1 VGARAAST
9 LSLLLLSAGLSGAQ
23 GFTALRDQIQDAS
36 PAKIVE
42 AVAAN
47 DRALQDNDISSAL
60 NEAENASGLRRERL
74 AERLRS
80 MVELKAMGEQTSAT
94 PTTARESVI
103 QEARQI
109 KASVLY
115 RDAGVDEESNWLGRS
130 LSRLRN
136 LRPNLRLPAGPTT
149 SGFLAF
155 GNVLIY
161 LMWGLLG
168 LGIAYLLYLALRHV
182 RWRNT
187 LARRARAVLEDDE
200 PDRTLD
206 EWLDQADAL
215 ASEGKHREAVRALY
229 LACLL
234 RFDEHRVARFVRGE
248 TNWEHLA
255 RIRASDHL
263 PSDVD
268 FRPPTQAFDRI
279 WYGKLTRGQADV
291 DQFRVWYQEI
301 TSKLAKVTA

>member
-1 VGARAAST
+1 LVGLA
-9 LSLLLLSAGLSGAQ
+9 GAQ
-23 GFTALRDQIQDAS
+23 DFTALRDKIRDVS
-36 PAKIVE
+36 PSEVVE

-47 DRALQDNDISSAL
+47 DRALQDRDISVAL
-60 NEAENASGLRRERL
+60 NEAENAEGARRERL
-74 AERLRS
+74 AKRLRA
-80 MVELKAMGEQTSAT
+80 MVELKAMGELSSAA
-94 PTTARESVI
+94 PATTRESAI

-109 KASVLY
+109 KASVQY

-130 LSRLRN
+130 LGRLRN
-136 LRPNLRLPAGPTT
+136 LRPNFRLPEGPR
-149 SGFLAF
+149 GPGLLAF
-155 GNVLIY
+155 GPVLIY

-168 LGIAYLLYLALRHV
+168 LGVAYLLYLALRHV

-200 PDRTLD
+200 PDRSLD
-206 EWLDQADAL
+206 EWLDQADTL
-215 ASEGKHREAVRALY
+215 AAEGKHREAVRALY

-234 RFDEHRVARFVRGE
+234 RFDEHRIARFARGE

-255 RIRASDHL
+255 RIQASAQL
-263 PSDVD
+263 PSDLD

-291 DQFRVWYQEI
+291 DQFRAWYQEI
-301 TSKLAKVTA
+301 TAKLAKGTA